1 MGNFGVAVNMATA
14 GAEEGGGKEEKE
26 ELENYSQFI
35 VIGGGISGLS
45 AASHLSKNG
54 FNDFKLLEA
63 RNRLGGRIATMQ
75 LGGSKIELGAHWIH
89 GILGNPLYELAV
101 SNNLVD
107 VVQATKPHNVVATTE
122 EGRRLP
128 FPVLQEIYEAYFWFF
143 KRCEEYFLCKYQP
156 PEGIHSVGE
165 HVELEISLY
174 LERFPP
180 QQRYLRRLIFDYLLK
195 RECCITG
202 CSSMNEIDLMSI
214 GSYTELPGGNIALPQ
229 GYSSILAPII
239 KNIPADN
246 ILKQHPIKCIHWRYG
261 EETDGYE
268 SDGSDCSVSTVKS
281 VEGTS
286 LDTGQIKGLSSNSLP
301 ASVINSRRGSQ
312 DMLDKPNQ
320 RSGKPS
326 VKVECDNGTVFYAD
340 QLICTMPLGIIEKNP
355 DLFNPPLPKEKTRCM
370 KKMVYGVVNK
380 IFLAYEKPFLNPDI
394 SEIIVLWNKVDEK
407 VIPMEERWYRKIYSF
422 CKVSETVLLA
432 WICGDEA
439 KFMEGLKMN
448 VVADACTM
456 ILKKFLADPFIP
468 KPKSCLFTSWF
479 SQPYTGGSYSA
490 IGTGGTQADVEKIA
504 EPLYT
509 KFRKSEKSPVVAF
522 AGEHCHPS
530 FYSTGH
536 GAYLTGRTAAQL
548 MIRCAKE
555 GTNAAGETTYNL
567 TDASVSDLS
576 TWLEEVSCG
585 DKNLDDYRAKTSS
598 SRPRRDDGQYV
609 TPR

>member
-1 MGNFGVAVNMATA
+1 VAVNMATA
-14 GAEEGGGKEEKE
+14 VPEEGDSSEDKEDF
-26 ELENYSQFI
+26 ENYSQFI

-75 LGGSKIELGAHWIH
+75 MGGSKVELGAHWIH

-107 VVQATKPHNVVATTE
+107 VVQPHKPHNVVATTE

-165 HVELEISLY
+165 HVELEIQLY

-202 CSSMNEIDLMSI
+202 CSNMNQVDLMSI

-239 KNIPADN
+239 KNIPQDN
-246 ILKQHPIKCIHWRYG
+246 ILKQHPIKCIHWKYG
-261 EETDGYE
+261 EENDGYE

-281 VEGTS
+281 AEGS
-286 LDTGQIKGLSSNSLP
+286 SVDTGQIKGLSAFSLP
-301 ASVINSRRGSQ
+301 ASVVNSRRGSK
-312 DMLDKPNQ
+312 DLLESSSHQ
-320 RSGKPS
+320 RRGKPS
-326 VKVECDNGTVFYAD
+326 VKVECDNGTTFYAD
-340 QLICTMPLGIIEKNP
+340 HLICTMPLGILEKNP
-355 DLFNPPLPKEKTRCM
+355 GLFDPPLPQEKTDSM
-370 KKMVYGVVNK
+370 KKIVFGVVNK

-394 SEIIVLWNKVDEK
+394 SEIIVLWNKVDDK
-407 VIPMEERWYRKIYSF
+407 TIPMEERWFRKIYSF

-448 VVADACTM
+448 VVADTCTM

-504 EPLYT
+504 EPLFT
-509 KFRKSEKSPVVAF
+509 KIKKTEKMPVVAF

-555 GTNAAGETTYNL
+555 GTNTGETTYNL
-567 TDASVSDLS
+567 QDASVTDLS

-585 DKNLDDYRAKTSS
+585 EKNLEDYRAKTSS
-598 SRPRRDDGQYV
+598 SRPRRDDGQFV

>member
-1 MGNFGVAVNMATA
+1 MATA
-14 GAEEGGGKEEKE
+14 TAEEGDSVEEKE

-45 AASHLSKNG
+45 AASHLAKNG

-107 VVQATKPHNVVATTE
+107 VVQAPKPHNVVATTE

-202 CSSMNEIDLMSI
+202 CSTMKEIDLMSI

-239 KNIPADN
+239 KNIPSEN

-261 EETDGYE
+261 EEIDGYE
-268 SDGSDCSVSTVKS
+268 SDDGSDCSVSTVKS
-281 VEGTS
+281 VEGTG

-312 DMLDKPNQ
+312 DGLDKPNQ

-340 QLICTMPLGIIEKNP
+340 QLICTIPLGIVEKNP
-355 DLFNPPLPKEKTRCM
+355 DLFNPPLPKEKTNCM
-370 KKMVYGVVNK
+370 KKMVFGVVNK

-394 SEIIVLWNKVDEK
+394 SEIIVLWNKIDEK

-432 WICGDEA
+432 WICGEEA

-468 KPKSCLFTSWF
+468 KPKSCLFTSWY

-490 IGTGGTQADVEKIA
+490 IGTGGTQADIEKIA
-504 EPLYT
+504 EPLFS
-509 KFRKSEKSPVVAF
+509 KFKKSEKSPVVAF

-555 GTNAAGETTYNL
+555 GTNTAGETTYNL
-567 TDASVSDLS
+567 SDASVSDLT

-585 DKNLDDYRAKTSS
+585 DKNLEDYRAKTSS
-598 SRPRRDDGQYV
+598 SRPRRDDGHYV